1 MTTIRDV
8 PLNCPE
14 ATYVE
19 PVYKEAGMRNFTN
32 LVRTMLNDYGV
43 YHVQFNTIN
52 KETLIDAK
60 AHPENYPTLMV
71 RVAGYS
77 VYWTDIAERV
87 QDDIINRTEHTFGGR
102 SWGFRCA
109 GLPNLGLRPD
119 RASGAGTREEGMVGC
134 RHFMDRT
141 LFWRCGGPKFFRR
154 APESGG

>member
-71 RVAGYS
+71 RVAGYRAH
-77 VYWTDIAERV
+77 ILRKK
-87 QDDIINRTEHTFGGR
+87 FGT
-102 SWGFRCA
+102 RCA
-109 GLPNLGLRPD
+109 GLPNLGTAPRP
-119 RASGAGTREEGMVGC
+119 APAVLALSGRGE
-134 RHFMDRT
+134 
-141 LFWRCGGPKFFRR
+141 
-154 APESGG
+154 

>member
-19 PVYKEAGMRNFTN
+19 PAYKEAGMRNFTN

-77 VYWTDIAERV
+77 TYFTLLTKAV
-87 QDDIINRTEHTFGGR
+87 QDEIIARTENR
-102 SWGFRCA
+102 
-109 GLPNLGLRPD
+109 
-119 RASGAGTREEGMVGC
+119 M
-134 RHFMDRT
+134 
-141 LFWRCGGPKFFRR
+141 
-154 APESGG
+154 

>member
-1 MTTIRDV
+1 MTQTIRDI

-87 QDDIINRTEHTFGGR
+87 QDDIINRTMQ
-102 SWGFRCA
+102 GF
-109 GLPNLGLRPD
+109 
-119 RASGAGTREEGMVGC
+119 
-134 RHFMDRT
+134 
-141 LFWRCGGPKFFRR
+141 
-154 APESGG
+154 